1 MGNFILGLLIGGL
14 FGFIFAAIINVSRKD
29 ENDGI

>member
-14 FGFIFAAIINVSRKD
+14 FGFIFAAIINVTRKD
-29 ENDGI
+29 DSNE